1 MRSECTKYPDT
12 YDKMLAHLI
21 TMAKEPGMKAYSWH
35 RAKELDADMSNLFR
49 GIKEELAKF
58 MAEQNQISA
67 ENSSKFEK

>member
-12 YDKMLAHLI
+12 YKDMLAHLI

-35 RAKELDADMSNLFR
+35 RAKELDADISGLFK
-49 GIKEELAKF
+49 GIKEDLAKF

-67 ENSSKFEK
+67 ANSSKLEK